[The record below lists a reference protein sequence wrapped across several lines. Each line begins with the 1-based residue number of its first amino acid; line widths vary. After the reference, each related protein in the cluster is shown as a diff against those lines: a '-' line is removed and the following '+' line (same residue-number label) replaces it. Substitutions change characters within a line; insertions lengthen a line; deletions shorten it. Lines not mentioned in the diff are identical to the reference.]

1 MLIIECVKTI
11 CVLNV
16 VNRCLHS
23 NCVCTWLL
31 NRSRIRTESK
41 ERTQLYYA
49 LRVFTWSCLLL
60 ICCSVTLTHFYF
72 YLSLG

>member
-16 VNRCLHS
+16 ANRCLHS
-23 NCVCTWLL
+23 NCICTWLL

-41 ERTQLYYA
+41 DAIILCVA
-49 LRVFTWSCLLL
+49 RVYMILFVINLL
-60 ICCSVTLTHFYF
+60 IVPLH
-72 YLSLG
+72 